1 MKLAVFNHQI
11 TLFNACDQILL
22 GITII
27 LLIDSSWA
35 VNLINGY
42 GNCLTMSGKL
52 SEVDRNL
59 LVTAPCKVAL
69 TQQWEFRM
77 GEAAVIPGRLCNGI
91 NFCVMGYDKVA
102 LTSLVVWPSLIQG
115 NPSEHWDLTPWS
127 TLVNIEGKCL
137 GSTNI
142 TGDPVV
148 TVPCD
153 IKAPGQQWAKKII
166 VK

>member
-1 MKLAVFNHQI
+1 MA
-11 TLFNACDQILL
+11 TLLL
-22 GITII
+22 I
-27 LLIDSSWA
+27 IDSSWA

-52 SEVDRNL
+52 SKVDVNL
-59 LVTAPCKVAL
+59 LITAPCKVSL
-69 TQQWEFRM
+69 TQQWELRLD
-77 GEAAVIPGRLCNGI
+77 EAAGPGRLCNGI
-91 NFCVMGYDKVA
+91 NFCVLRHTVPHNN
-102 LTSLVVWPSLIQG
+102 LVVWPSSVVG
-115 NPSEHWDLTPWS
+115 NPSRKWDLTPWGA
-127 TLVNIEGKCL
+127 LINDEGQCL

-153 IKAPGQQWAKKII
+153 IKAPGQQWTKKVI